1 MSMLRTSLRALR
13 RYGAGLA
20 AVALL
25 ASPLAHAD
33 TDYSDIWWEGPGL
46 GGWGVNM
53 AQNDSLIYITF
64 FVYDAAGKATW
75 FGGTMSRVANGVYSG
90 TLYTVIKGDFYG
102 NDPFNPTLSQFAA
115 AGSMSFTASD
125 PSHGQLSYTVDSAHS
140 GTGAPAG
147 RTVGIQR
154 QSLQML
160 DVSGNF
166 MGAEQYS
173 LTGSGCGSGASPQTF
188 FDQIVITQT
197 VVSTSAMTSTVNIGI
212 YDEQGNPVCSTKGT
226 ATQTG
231 KTLEIPSGITTC
243 PGGSSSTSARVYDM
257 RIAADAGIEYR
268 WTNTVDG
275 CVIEGRVNA
284 LNSTKA
290 R

>member
-1 MSMLRTSLRALR
+1 MSVIRSTLRTLRRFGACAATSML
-13 RYGAGLA
+13 LA
-20 AVALL
+20 A
-25 ASPLAHAD
+25 PLAHAD
-33 TDYSDIWWEGPGL
+33 TDYSDIWYEGPSL
-46 GGWGVNM
+46 GGWGVNL

-64 FVYDAAGKATW
+64 FVYDSAGKPMW

-90 TLYTVIKGDFYG
+90 TLYAVIKGDFYG
-102 NDPFNPTLSQFAA
+102 NDPFDPSKNQFEP
-115 AGSMSFTASD
+115 AGSMSFMASD

-160 DVSGNF
+160 DVSGTY

-173 LTGSGCGSGASPQTF
+173 LTGSGCNGATSPQTF

-197 VVSTSAMTSTVNIGI
+197 VLSTSAMTSTVNIAV
-212 YDEQGNPVCSTKGT
+212 YDENGDAVCTSKGT
-226 ATQTG
+226 TTQTG
-231 KTLEIPSGITTC
+231 KTLEMTSGTTTC
-243 PGGSSSTSARVYDM
+243 PGGSSSTSVRVYDM

-284 LNSTKA
+284 LNSTKV